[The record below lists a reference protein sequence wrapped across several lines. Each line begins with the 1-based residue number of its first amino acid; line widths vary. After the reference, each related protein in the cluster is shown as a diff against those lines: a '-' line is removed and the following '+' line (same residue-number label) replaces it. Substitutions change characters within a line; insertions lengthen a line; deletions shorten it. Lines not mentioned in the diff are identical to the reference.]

1 MDYDNT
7 NKGILFNEQAKKSE
21 RSPDWTGKLDVEG
34 KEYRIAAWERT
45 TKTGTPILSLAIS
58 EPQEQAIEEDKRVA
72 TDAPKQSGREF
83 AREVASKFKKDEVAE
98 VDGDED
104 MKSLMENIPF

>member
-1 MDYDNT
+1 MPEYDDT
-7 NKGILFNEQAKKSE
+7 NKGILFNEEAKKSE

-58 EPQEQAIEEDKRVA
+58 EPKVV
-72 TDAPKQSGREF
+72 TDAGYQKAKAVAEKLKPKQ
-83 AREVASKFKKDEVAE
+83 DEVIE
-98 VDGDED
+98 DIGDEPVNLD
-104 MKSLMENIPF
+104 DIPF

>member
-1 MDYDNT
+1 MPDYDNT
-7 NKGILFNEQAKKSE
+7 NKGVLFNEEVKKSE

-58 EPQEQAIEEDKRVA
+58 EPQERQADNAGA
-72 TDAPKQSGREF
+72 TSLKEKWDNVQSSKPKQD
-83 AREVASKFKKDEVAE
+83 VVAE
-98 VDGDED
+98 VDDSPI
-104 MKSLMENIPF
+104 SLDDIPF

>member
-1 MDYDNT
+1 MTDYDNT

-58 EPQEQAIEEDKRVA
+58 EPQEQADVTGA
-72 TDAPKQSGREF
+72 TGYEQAKAKAQEIKSRQVDT
-83 AREVASKFKKDEVAE
+83 VAE
-98 VDGDED
+98 VIVDEPID
-104 MKSLMENIPF
+104 LDSIPF